1 MSELFDYISG
11 NLDELIS
18 QTFEHFKLTL
28 ISIVFASITG
38 IIIGSFI
45 SIQQKLAAP
54 FLILVN
60 ILQTIPSLALL
71 GFLIPL
77 IGIGEYPAIV
87 ALFIYALL
95 PIVRNTYTGITE
107 IDNSI
112 IEAGL
117 GLGMNKWQ
125 LLTKVQLPLAVPLII
140 AGIRTASVII
150 VGVATLCALIAAG
163 GLGESIFGGISL
175 NNTNMILAGAVPASL
190 MALLFDGFFSLFQK
204 AVGKNSAVALLLLP
218 GMLILSVL
226 FFIPSNNKSKMIAGF
241 NSEFIQ
247 RSDGFLGLDSL
258 YGLPVEIKELEIG
271 LMYKALANRDVDFID
286 GFSTDG
292 RVKAFDLKL
301 LEDDKKYF
309 PPYFAA
315 PLVNESTLSKY
326 PQIEQALRKLK
337 GTISDEVMSE
347 LNRQVD
353 QNQNSPEE
361 VASSFLRSIGI
372 RPGSTE
378 QKVDAQ
384 IVIGSKGFTESY
396 VLAHIFGQLI
406 VAETGLSVNVKTGFG
421 GTKLLF
427 DALKSGDIDIY
438 PEYTGTGL
446 LVLLNP
452 ERTKVKEILKN
463 EKILRKYLEEEF
475 RKKYQV
481 VWLDEL
487 GFNNTFAI
495 MMRKEQARK
504 LNINSISDLSDYLKN

>member
-1 MSELFDYISG
+1 MNELLQYIS
-11 NLDELIS
+11 NNIDELIS

-28 ISIVFASITG
+28 LSIVIASITG

-45 SIQQKLAAP
+45 SIQQKLAAS
-54 FLILVN
+54 FLVFVN

-95 PIVRNTYTGITE
+95 PIVRNTFTGITE
-107 IDNSI
+107 IDKTI

-117 GLGMNKWQ
+117 GLGMSKWQ
-125 LLTKVQLPLAVPLII
+125 LLTKVQLPMATPLII
-140 AGIRTASVII
+140 AGIRTASVIN

-175 NNTNMILAGAVPASL
+175 NNTNMILAGAIPASI

-204 AVGKNSAVALLLLP
+204 IARKNATASLMLLP
-218 GMLILSVL
+218 GMLLISSL
-226 FFIPSNNKSKMIAGF
+226 FFIPAKKESKLIAGF

-271 LMYKALANRDVDFID
+271 LMYKALANGDVDFID

-292 RVKAFDLKL
+292 RVKAYDLKL
-301 LEDDKKYF
+301 LVDDKAYF
-309 PPYFAA
+309 PPYYAA
-315 PLVNESTLSKY
+315 PLVNQATLSKY
-326 PQIEQALRKLK
+326 PKIRQALERIASSI
-337 GTISDEVMSE
+337 TDEEMSE

-353 QNQNSPEE
+353 QSKKSPSA
-361 VASSFLRSIGI
+361 VATDFLQSRGI
-372 RPGSTE
+372 DAK
-378 QKVDAQ
+378 KVEKTDNAQ
-384 IVIGSKGFTESY
+384 IVIGSKSFTESY
-396 VLAHIFGQLI
+396 ILAHIFGQLI
-406 VAETGLSVNVKTGFG
+406 AAETGLSVDVKTGFG

-427 DALKSGDIDIY
+427 DALKTGEVDIY

-452 ERTKVKEILKN
+452 GKAKIRELLEDQQVLK
-463 EKILRKYLEEEF
+463 KYLLKEF
-475 RKKYQV
+475 REKYQV
-481 VWLDEL
+481 VWLNEL

-495 MMRKEQARK
+495 MMRKEQASK